1 MLYSCI
7 TGLVR
12 EGKRQVFPA
21 ACVIE
26 KEVKINIMRFRT
38 LCSIEFQG
46 SRSKNLNLR
55 RSEYCIFGIYG
66 Q

>member
-12 EGKRQVFPA
+12 GGKRQVFPA
-21 ACVIE
+21 ACEI
-26 KEVKINIMRFRT
+26 KKDVKVNIMRFRT
-38 LCSIEFQG
+38 LCSIEFRG
-46 SRSKNLNLR
+46 SSSKNLNLS
-55 RSEYCIFGIYG
+55 RSENCIFGICG